1 MPPIQLLSIT
11 AEASLTTT
19 IAIKSRTMHCLL
31 WDVVKRMRQT
41 RKERLKPSD
50 TGLHAIH
57 GEKAGAKTG
66 FWQKGSSGCLW
77 NRSQFQC
84 RTRGDLSAESN
95 RSIDES
101 IGQHEGHPVSSK
113 RMYHTVRF
121 VFEPEHSDEGES
133 SVLRFDVLC
142 RKGLSLQR
150 CIVQELALAHDI
162 DLFTLCYYRNHPLDD
177 IPATTTPC
185 RDWNWV
191 IYSRAL
197 W

>member
-1 MPPIQLLSIT
+1 
-11 AEASLTTT
+11 
-19 IAIKSRTMHCLL
+19 
-31 WDVVKRMRQT
+31 MRQT

-150 CIVQELALAHDI
+150 VSKMFSVRRISVLTERSLAQPNAK
-162 DLFTLCYYRNHPLDD
+162 R
-177 IPATTTPC
+177 
-185 RDWNWV
+185 WNTQP
-191 IYSRAL
+191 IHE
-197 W
+197 